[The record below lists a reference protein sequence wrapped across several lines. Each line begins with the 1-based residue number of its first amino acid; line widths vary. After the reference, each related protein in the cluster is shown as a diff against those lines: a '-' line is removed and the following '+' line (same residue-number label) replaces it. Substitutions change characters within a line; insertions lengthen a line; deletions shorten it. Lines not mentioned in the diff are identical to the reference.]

1 MEKERH
7 VLAWTITVVLILIT
21 GISAVVVHRA
31 SRENNIQMARQARV
45 QRRIDRRVARQ
56 KRFQERKMHRDI
68 QWNQPSMTIPYPNVS
83 REMTRQAKVLA
94 QAQKKKGAARQS
106 YLSKK
111 LNRDSRHTVWLLVST
126 KHQRIFV
133 MQGPYPVYTMY
144 ASIGKNYHPVARINQ
159 TPVGFAHVTRNGG
172 QFFDPQLNQGTSGW
186 LTYSTKQNRGQIKSV
201 PLSQKGQPLKKG
213 LWHFGSTKL
222 SKKHN
227 HRNNGAIYVSVPDAQ
242 WLSQNIKPG
251 TQIIVTGYQSDSIAQ
266 YWNQF

>member
-1 MEKERH
+1 MKKERH

-21 GISAVVVHRA
+21 GVSAVVVHRA
-31 SRENNIQMARQARV
+31 SQENNVRMARQARI
-45 QRRIDRRVARQ
+45 QRRLDRRIAHQ
-56 KRFQERKMHRDI
+56 KRLQRKAMRRDI

-83 REMTRQAKVLA
+83 REMARQATVLT
-94 QAQKKKGAARQS
+94 QARKKKGKSHQAF
-106 YLSKK
+106 LSKK

-126 KHQRIFV
+126 KRQRIFV
-133 MQGPYPVYTMY
+133 MQGPYPIYTMY
-144 ASIGKNYHPVARINQ
+144 ASIGKNYRNVTKQNK
-159 TPVGFAHVTRNGG
+159 TVLGFAHVARSGG

-186 LTYSTKQNRGQIKSV
+186 LTYSTGQSQGQIKSV
-201 PLSQKGQPLKKG
+201 PLSQKGQPLKKS

-227 HRNNGAIYVSVPDAQ
+227 HQNNGAIYVSVPDAQ

>member
-1 MEKERH
+1 MKKERH
-7 VLAWTITVVLILIT
+7 VLAWTMTVVLILIT

-31 SRENNIQMARQARV
+31 SRENNIHMARQARV

-56 KRFQERKMHRDI
+56 KRFQERKMRRDI

-94 QAQKKKGAARQS
+94 QAQKKKGSAQRT
-106 YLSKK
+106 YLRKK
-111 LNRDSRHTVWLLVST
+111 LNRDNRHTVWLLVST
-126 KHQRIFV
+126 KRQRVFV
-133 MQGPYPVYTMY
+133 MEGPYPVYTMY
-144 ASIGKNYHPVARINQ
+144 ASIGKNYQNGTKQNKTVL
-159 TPVGFAHVTRNGG
+159 GFAHITRRGG

-186 LTYSTKQNRGQIKSV
+186 LIYSTGQSQGQIKSI
-201 PLSQKGQPLKKG
+201 PLSQKGHPLKEG
-213 LWHFGSTKL
+213 LRRFGSTKL

-242 WLSQNIKPG
+242 WLSRNIKPG
-251 TQIIVTGYQSDSIAQ
+251 TQIIVNGYQSDSIAQ